1 MSHGLRV
8 VAVVIAIG
16 MLWSAAGERALATSR
31 LPLGAVVHG
40 AVLTQAF
47 GCTSLVV
54 EPFDPYCPTRHFH
67 SGVDLAAPQG
77 TPVYAATGGRAVSAF
92 DANGAGLFVAVNLG
106 DHVRILYCHLH
117 RAAVS
122 VATVSAGQLIGEVG
136 STGLAT
142 GAHLHF
148 EIQVDGRAVD
158 PVRWLAAS

>member
-1 MSHGLRV
+1 MFRLIAVGVAIVAIWTMAAAQGAAAARLPIT
-8 VAVVIAIG
+8 AVV
-16 MLWSAAGERALATSR
+16 
-31 LPLGAVVHG
+31 PG

-47 GCTSLVV
+47 GCTSLAV

-77 TPVYAATGGRAVSAF
+77 TPVYAATGGRAVSGY
-92 DANGAGLFVAVNLG
+92 DANGAGLFVAVNVD
-106 DHVRILYCHLH
+106 DHVRVLYCHLH

-122 VATVSAGQLIGEVG
+122 VATVAAGQQVGEVG

-142 GAHLHF
+142 GAHLHL

-158 PVRWLAAS
+158 PLRWLAAS